1 MAGKGGVGK
10 TTTAATLALVASRCG
25 LDVLLVEV
33 EGRVGAER
41 LLGYEEQLGY
51 EERQVQARAAG
62 RGAIRARW
70 LRADEALLE
79 YLGDRGLGPISRRLA
94 QSGALDVVA
103 TAVPGIRDILVLGKV
118 KQLERAGTADLIIVD
133 GPAAGHSLSFLSS
146 AAGLLDA
153 ARIGPIRTQAE
164 DVVALLADPARC
176 QVMLVTLA
184 EETPVNETVATGYTL
199 EDQLRV
205 ALAPVV
211 VNCWYPTFD
220 AEVPE
225 VGEAAPGVPPELRDV
240 LVHAATYRRRR
251 HELQEAQL
259 ERLAEALALPRL
271 FLPQLFGPARGLGP
285 IGRLADAMAAGIAE
299 LAPA

>member
-25 LDVLLVEV
+25 VDVLLVEV

-41 LLGYEEQLGY
+41 LLGYEEPLGY
-51 EERQVQARAAG
+51 EERPVQERAGG

-118 KQLERAGTADLIIVD
+118 KQLERAATADLIIVD

-153 ARIGPIRTQAE
+153 ARIGPIRAQAE
-164 DVVALLADPARC
+164 DVVTLLADPARC

-184 EETPVNETVATGYTL
+184 EETPVNETVATGYAL

-211 VNCWYPTFD
+211 VNCWYPTF
-220 AEVPE
+220 
-225 VGEAAPGVPPELRDV
+225 EAAVPDDETAHDVSPELRDV
-240 LVHAATYRRRR
+240 LVRAAAYRRRR

-259 ERLAEALALPRL
+259 ERLVGALALPRL
-271 FLPQLFGPARGLGP
+271 FLPQLFGPARGLEP
-285 IGRLADAMAAGIAE
+285 IGRLADAMAAGVEE
-299 LAPA
+299 LTPA